1 MASSSYSYDEE
12 STHAPFFII
21 TLTAIFA
28 VPITYSIFKA
38 SPDLENTATRIESDY
53 RPEDEDII
61 QSQRKK
67 QKRKERKTKRITSA
81 IVLWGVIAYM
91 IYVIATTQRTI
102 PKLWDPYDVLGVSR
116 SASEKEIDRHY
127 KKLSIKF
134 HPDKA
139 KPDAAKNE
147 TLETINDRWV
157 EMTKAYKTLTDE
169 EIRNN
174 YLMYGNPDGKQSTNV
189 GIAIPQWVIEGSS
202 RWGVIAFYAALLG
215 IFLPYT
221 VGKWWYG
228 TQALTKDRV
237 LLSTAA
243 KMFKEYKEDISEG
256 GVLAALSAGDEYNE
270 ILKGTK
276 ADSGAAKIENA
287 VLSSGLLAPA
297 DVEKLKS
304 IDDPVKRKVL
314 CLLWAYVARIDLKDH
329 ELNAQK
335 YEVAPAA
342 LQLVNSFTSITLPFL
357 HTEPLLNSY
366 RTSQNLIQAM
376 TPTTSPTL
384 QLPHFTT
391 NLAQSISQKVSKGTL
406 TIQQLMSQAPSIR
419 RSLCSSLTDDQYSQA
434 MSIASQIPRLDVE
447 RAFFKVIGDRVVTP
461 GSLVQLVV
469 KARVIPPGYGTLGNP
484 TPVPAVNPKS
494 LEDIDPEE
502 GDIDAI
508 KGRTKPIVRKRKN
521 SEGKVIETVTA
532 GDTTTQPPLA
542 YAPYFAADHAP
553 RWHIF
558 LAEARTGR
566 IAVPPFTFTSFDK
579 PIFTSDGKPTFEV
592 VTLKCQFQ
600 APPQVHAFPFRMH
613 LVCDSYVGFDSSV
626 DVVLDV
632 RDVSEANVVESEGE
646 ISEPDEGKFAIPS
659 KHINVSN
666 QDTNNATDSL
676 AGQLHAMKTGETP
689 KKKVR
694 QTIEASDDDESDTE
708 GEVDDTSETDTETED
723 EAD

>member
-28 VPITYSIFKA
+28 VPITYSIFKP
-38 SPDLENTATRIESDY
+38 SPDLENTATRIESNY
-53 RPEDEDII
+53 KPADEDII

-67 QKRKERKTKRITSA
+67 QKRKERKTKRIVSA
-81 IVLWGVIAYM
+81 TILWAVIAYM
-91 IYVIATTQRTI
+91 IYVIITTQRTV
-102 PKLWDPYDVLGVSR
+102 PKLWDPWDVLGVSR

-127 KKLSIKF
+127 KKLSIRF

-139 KPDAAKNE
+139 RPDPSKNE
-147 TLETINDRWV
+147 TADMINDRWV

-169 EIRNN
+169 DVRNN

-189 GIAIPQWVIEGSS
+189 GIAIPQWVIAEGN
-202 RWGVIAFYAALLG
+202 RWAVIAFYAALLG
-215 IFLPYT
+215 ILLPYT

-243 KMFKEYKEDISEG
+243 KIFKEYKEDISEG
-256 GVLAALSAGDEYNE
+256 GVLAVLSAGDEYNE
-270 ILKGTK
+270 ILKGAK
-276 ADSGAAKIENA
+276 ADSGAAKVENA
-287 VLSSGLLAPA
+287 VLSSGLLEPS
-297 DVEKLKS
+297 DIEILKS
-304 IDDPVKRKVL
+304 IDDPARRKIL
-314 CLLWAYVARIDLKDH
+314 CLLWAYLARIDLKDPD
-329 ELNAQK
+329 LNAQK
-335 YEVAPAA
+335 YEIIPTA

-357 HTEPLLNSY
+357 NTEPLLNSY
-366 RTSQNLIQAM
+366 RTSQNLIQAI
-376 TPTTSPTL
+376 TPTASPTL
-384 QLPHFTT
+384 QLPYFTPS
-391 NLAQSISQKVSKGTL
+391 LAKTISGTRSKTPL
-406 TIQQLMSQAPSIR
+406 TIQKLMALPPSVR
-419 RSLCSSLTDDQYSQA
+419 RSLCSSLSDEQYDQA

-447 RAFFKVIGDRVVTP
+447 KAFFKVIGDRVVTP

-469 KARVIPPGYGTLGNP
+469 KARVIPPGYGTAGNP
-484 TPVPAVNPKS
+484 TPVPAVDPKD
-494 LEDIDPEE
+494 LEDVDPEE

-508 KGRTKPIVRKRKN
+508 KGRTKPITRKRRN
-521 SEGKVIETVTA
+521 SEGKIIETVTA

-558 LAEARTGR
+558 LAESRTGR

-579 PIFTSDGKPTFEV
+579 PVFTPDGKPTFEV

-632 RDVSEANVVESEGE
+632 RDVSEANVVESEDE
-646 ISEPDEGKFAIPS
+646 ISEPDEGKAHHHYFFFDIDNFANDADPS
-659 KHINVSN
+659 DRFSRR
-666 QDTNNATDSL
+666 TA
-676 AGQLHAMKTGETP
+676 AGHEDGRAAKEEGQKDDRGGERGRR
-689 KKKVR
+689 KR
-694 QTIEASDDDESDTE
+694 HRRRS
-708 GEVDDTSETDTETED
+708 G
-723 EAD
+723 